1 MQFEELDGE
10 TRDYLIFAR
19 EKQGKGA
26 PGIFAGKSNYLPV
39 IGIILGFLV
48 MIATLFFTFPPT
60 EHPVKEAMLQ
70 TAGFLLGG
78 WMIVAALR
86 VWTGG
91 RSGKYAGHFV
101 YADPDNL
108 YEANGSTIEVTDLC
122 DLRDA
127 KAMQNFN
134 DGKYQNTA
142 ITVKVGKERK
152 TVEVNDEER
161 GRRMAVFLNAVSYM
175 RDGGEDG
182 RDEELRK
189 LTPEAMGAV
198 AKQVAR
204 TGQFPNDPRA
214 AEDQEGVRIPQPKKE
229 GRASTGLLA
238 ILVTIVVG
246 ALMFFGFKTMNKPFR
261 DHAVFDQI
269 KALPAKEQAPFL
281 RQYLLNPDF
290 KAHRD
295 EAQQMLESYYDANA
309 RTNINGTDKQLAQA
323 LGDVV
328 IALKSKPAPVVSLV
342 VCEEESPAGQLQSRA
357 GRETAVQVKLAD
369 KWGATIG
376 DEMVVFASLTDPD
389 NPSAP
394 DRTAKGMIE
403 VKWKFTSAGAIIYTM
418 LFRKSPD
425 DEAILLKEGTIASA
439 QGDPA
444 TRAELT
450 AQAMADQIIQ
460 ATVGTARL
468 RPTPPPD
475 APAGDF

>member
-1 MQFEELDGE
+1 
-10 TRDYLIFAR
+10 
-19 EKQGKGA
+19 
-26 PGIFAGKSNYLPV
+26 
-39 IGIILGFLV
+39 
-48 MIATLFFTFPPT
+48 
-60 EHPVKEAMLQ
+60 
-70 TAGFLLGG
+70 
-78 WMIVAALR
+78 MIVAALR

-91 RSGKYAGHFV
+91 RSGRYAGHFV
-101 YADPDNL
+101 YVDPENL
-108 YEANGSTIEVTDLC
+108 YEANGAKIEVTDLY

-127 KAMQNFN
+127 KASQNFN

-152 TVEVNDEER
+152 TFEVNDEER

-182 RDEELRK
+182 RDEELQK
-189 LTPEAMGAV
+189 LSPEAMGAV

-204 TGQFPNDPRA
+204 TGQFPDDPRA

-238 ILVTIVVG
+238 MLVTLVVG
-246 ALMFFGFKTMNKPFR
+246 GLMFVGFRTMNKPFR
-261 DHAVFDQI
+261 DHAVFDKI
-269 KALPAKEQAPFL
+269 KALPTKEQPPFL

-290 KAHRD
+290 KSHRD
-295 EAQQMLESYYDANA
+295 EAQKMLEDYYDANA

-328 IALKSKPAPVVSLV
+328 VGLKSKPAPVVSLV
-342 VCEEESPAGQLQSRA
+342 VCEEESPAGQLPSRA

-369 KWGATIG
+369 KWGTTIG
-376 DEMVVFASLTDPD
+376 DEMVVFASLADPD

-394 DRTAKGMIE
+394 DRTAVGMIE
-403 VKWKFTSAGAIIYTM
+403 VKWKFTPAGAITYTM

-425 DEAILLKEGTIASA
+425 EQPILVKEGTVASA
-439 QGDPA
+439 QADA
-444 TRAELT
+444 ANRAEQT
-450 AQAMADQIIQ
+450 VQAMADQIVQ
-460 ATVGTARL
+460 ATVGTPRM

-475 APAGDF
+475 VPADDF